1 MNRKM
6 DQSRSASSVRFL
18 RRRAAQVLFV
28 AALVIPINACAQ
40 DDPATESSRVLIS
53 PPLNS
58 GPATTT
64 IGDGTV
70 EEQLRGVLAHL
81 ASTSPGCSAA
91 LSQDGVVRW
100 AEGFGLADVDA
111 GRAISPST
119 RFDIGS
125 VSKQFTATAILL
137 LEADG
142 LIDRHMTVSEVLDG
156 MPPWADE
163 VKISDLIHHTS
174 GIPDYIDMLLG
185 DGYAMSDRTTQA
197 DAVEAVRAVS
207 DLEFEPG
214 SVWSY
219 SNSNYVLL
227 AEIAEAISGESL
239 PTFLAERVF
248 GPLELDMVMD
258 PVGDVAGKAVSY
270 RAVGDRWEA
279 QFSGWEQV
287 GDGAIQA
294 TPSDLV
300 RWASQYWDPTLGGP
314 SVLAARSEGAV
325 DRGDGLLYG
334 AGIVR
339 DGDQLRHNGEW
350 LEFGSA
356 LVILPDQHA
365 AAAVTCNRKGPDP
378 FEFAESMLDIW
389 VHQ

>member
-1 MNRKM
+1 MKREM
-6 DQSRSASSVRFL
+6 DQSPSPSSIRL
-18 RRRAAQVLFV
+18 HRRRAAHVLFV
-28 AALVIPINACAQ
+28 AAFVMPINACAQ
-40 DDPATESSRVLIS
+40 DDPTTESSGAAIS
-53 PPLNS
+53 APLNLS
-58 GPATTT
+58 PATTSNS
-64 IGDGTV
+64 DGTV
-70 EEQLRGVLAHL
+70 EEQLRGVFDDL

-111 GRAISPST
+111 GRAITPST

-137 LEADG
+137 LEAG
-142 LIDRHMTVSEVLDG
+142 GVLDRHTSVSEVLDG

-163 VKISDLIHHTS
+163 VEIDDLIHHTS
-174 GIPDYIDMLLG
+174 GIPDYIDVLLG
-185 DGYAMSDRTTQA
+185 DGHSMSDRTTQA

-207 DLEFEPG
+207 ELEFEPG

-227 AEIAEAISGESL
+227 AEIAEAISGETL

-270 RAVGDRWEA
+270 RAFGDRWEA
-279 QFSGWEQV
+279 QTSGWEQI

-294 TPSDLV
+294 SPSDLV

-339 DGDQLRHNGEW
+339 DGEQLRHLGDW

-378 FEFAESMLDIW
+378 FEFAQSMLDIW
-389 VHQ
+389 VDQ